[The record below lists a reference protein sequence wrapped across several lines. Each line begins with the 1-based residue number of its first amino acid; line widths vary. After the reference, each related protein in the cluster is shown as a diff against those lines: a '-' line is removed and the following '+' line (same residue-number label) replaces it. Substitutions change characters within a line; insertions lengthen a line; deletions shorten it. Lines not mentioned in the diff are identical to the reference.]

1 MAKDSAETVAK
12 LPPPNGWQGWPM
24 GISAAMKLGISVK
37 KLAVLVQTG
46 NITCHKCPDRTNR
59 YDPEQIEL
67 LVRDIRVVSKAK
79 FDEDGEETDGLED
92 LAESS
97 GKPAVNDTV
106 NKTLVEALKNANL
119 MVLEMHKLLSAGSKS
134 QAETQ
139 DKVIGRLLER
149 EEAREQTICD
159 VYAAR
164 EAYFNQQTERDIAA
178 KSAANLENR
187 RNEIWGITKG
197 HLDKLVDVAFVK
209 FGIPK
214 EVFEKLEPAI
224 ELLQKL
230 NPQQLS
236 MLLGSGFLTPQQ
248 EELVKKIVKEVPPAE
263 DVAERVAAECATIL
277 EQQSEQT
284 KAKQAAQS
292 AAAASA
298 AQSRSNA
305 PPASTTPSTEQT
317 TPANA
322 GDEKEPP
329 HASK

>member
-1 MAKDSAETVAK
+1 MAKDSAEVVAK

-46 NITCHKCPDRTNR
+46 NITCYKCPDRTNR
-59 YDPEQIEL
+59 YDPEQIEV

-79 FDEDGEETDGLED
+79 FDEDGEEGDGLDD
-92 LAESS
+92 LEEERS
-97 GKPAVNDTV
+97 GKSGVTDSV
-106 NKTLVEALKNANL
+106 NKTLVEALKNSNA
-119 MVLEMHKLLSAGSKS
+119 MVLEMHKLLSTGTKA

-149 EEAREQTICD
+149 EESYQKTLTD
-159 VYAAR
+159 VYVQR
-164 EAYFNQQTERDIAA
+164 EAYFNQQAERDIAV

-187 RNEIWGITKG
+187 RNEIWNITKG

-230 NPQQLS
+230 TPTQLQ

-248 EELVKKIVKEVPPAE
+248 EDLVKKIVKEVPPPE
-263 DVAERVAAECATIL
+263 DVSAKVTAECAAIL
-277 EQQSEQT
+277 Q
-284 KAKQAAQS
+284 KQADDKK
-292 AAAASA
+292 A
-298 AQSRSNA
+298 AQAARTAAEATAAKKTESV
-305 PPASTTPSTEQT
+305 PPA
-317 TPANA
+317 PANEATNPAPSA
-322 GDEKEPP
+322 GEDGPAP
-329 HASK
+329 TT